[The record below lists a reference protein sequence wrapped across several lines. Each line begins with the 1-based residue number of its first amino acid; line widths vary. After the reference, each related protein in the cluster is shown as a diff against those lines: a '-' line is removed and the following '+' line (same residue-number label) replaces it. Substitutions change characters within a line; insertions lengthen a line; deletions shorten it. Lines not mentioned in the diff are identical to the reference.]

1 MLAEDQNAPRH
12 SALDIAVFRLPRGE
26 VRERLLEVMLRAL
39 FIVALIILSNARIS
53 DAVAQNADV
62 RMTDGFLRSAQQGDI
77 KAQFYLGALYA
88 QGVGVSQS
96 DLEAFRWF
104 LSAAERGH
112 PQARL
117 VVGEMYAIG
126 RGVPRSNVDAYKWAS
141 AAATSSNPAETQKGA
156 QRLLD
161 MLLGRMTGAD
171 IAEGKRLAQSIA
183 PSTSQLAV
191 NRPPEPRSDQT
202 PTDRRRGA
210 DYDRLTDA
218 INRNP
223 QDTDAYYK
231 RGNILARLQEYE
243 LASKDFGR
251 AIELNPTDPQ
261 AYNNRCWVNVA
272 LGLGQMA
279 INDCNE
285 ALRLR
290 SDYADALD
298 SRGLANLLLGRLDPA
313 ISDFN
318 DALHLKPRLATSLYG
333 RGLAYTRQG
342 KTSSG
347 NSDMKAATAIDPGV
361 REELGSY
368 GIR

>member
-1 MLAEDQNAPRH
+1 MAAFM
-12 SALDIAVFRLPRGE
+12 V
-26 VRERLLEVMLRAL
+26 
-39 FIVALIILSNARIS
+39 LSGANICN
-53 DAVAQNADV
+53 AQNADV
-62 RMTDGFLRSAQQGDI
+62 RMADSYLRSAQQGDS
-77 KAQFYLGALYA
+77 KAQLYLGALYA

-96 DLEAFRWF
+96 DSEAFRWF

-112 PQARL
+112 AQARL

-126 RGVPRSNVDAYKWAS
+126 RGVPRNNVDAYKWAS
-141 AAATSSNPAETQKGA
+141 AAATSSNPVEVQRSA

-161 MLLGRMTGAD
+161 MLMGRMTGSD
-171 IAEGKRLAQSIA
+171 VAEGKRLAQSISA
-183 PSTSQLAV
+183 SSSQVAVSRPSESAV
-191 NRPPEPRSDQT
+191 EQPPS
-202 PTDRRRGA
+202 DRRRGA
-210 DYDRLTDA
+210 EYDRLTDA
-218 INRNP
+218 INRDP
-223 QDTDAYYK
+223 RDADAYYK
-231 RGNILARLQEYE
+231 RGNILARLREYE

-251 AIELNPTDPQ
+251 SIDINPNDAQ

-279 INDCNE
+279 ITDCNE

-290 SDYADALD
+290 SDYVDALD
-298 SRGLANLLLGRLDPA
+298 SRGLANLQLGRLDAA

-318 DALHLKPRLATSLYG
+318 DALRLKPRLATSLYG

-342 KTSSG
+342 KTSAG

-361 REELGSY
+361 REELNSY

>member
-1 MLAEDQNAPRH
+1 
-12 SALDIAVFRLPRGE
+12 
-26 VRERLLEVMLRAL
+26 MLRAL
-39 FIVALIILSNARIS
+39 FIVALIVLSGGRIS
-53 DAVAQNADV
+53 TAAAQNADV
-62 RMTDGFLRSAQQGDI
+62 RMADGYLRSAQQGDS

-88 QGVGVSQS
+88 QGVGLSQS

-117 VVGEMYAIG
+117 VVGELYAIG

-141 AAATSSNPAETQKGA
+141 AAVTSPSPVETQKSA

-161 MLLGRMTGAD
+161 MLTGRMTGAD

-183 PSTSQLAV
+183 PSSSQVAV
-191 NRPPEPRSDQT
+191 NRPSEPTADQT
-202 PTDRRRGA
+202 PTDRRRGPE
-210 DYDRLTDA
+210 YDRLTDA
-218 INRNP
+218 INRNS
-223 QDTDAYYK
+223 QDADAYYK
-231 RGNILARLQEYE
+231 RGNVLARLREYE

-251 AIELNPTDPQ
+251 AIELNPSDPQ

-279 INDCNE
+279 VNDCNE

-298 SRGLANLLLGRLDPA
+298 SRGLANLLLDRLDRA

-318 DALHLKPRLATSLYG
+318 DALRLKPRLATSLYG

-342 KTSSG
+342 KTSAG
-347 NSDMKAATAIDPGV
+347 NADIKAATAIDPGV
-361 REELGSY
+361 REELNSY